1 MAMTT
6 ITVTVSE
13 TRKPVKQKLEKL
25 AETLGCRVSDLVWH
39 ALNTMLKAPPKTA
52 PEGSS
57 QVIGTSAGF
66 WILHKRHATTK
77 RVVSIGI
84 QEVLKRSEVKK
95 ETHTFFRYK
104 KGDAKSRTRALKQA
118 KRAAEYDKDLANVK
132 DSIRIQELQQK
143 RK

>member
-13 TRKPVKQKLEKL
+13 TRKPIKTKLEKL

-39 ALNTMLKAPPKTA
+39 ALTTMLKSPPKTA

-66 WILHKRHATTK
+66 WILHKRNASTK
-77 RVVSIGI
+77 RVASISI

-104 KGDAKSRTRALKQA
+104 KDDAKSRVRALKQA

-132 DSIRIQELQQK
+132 EAIKVQELTQK